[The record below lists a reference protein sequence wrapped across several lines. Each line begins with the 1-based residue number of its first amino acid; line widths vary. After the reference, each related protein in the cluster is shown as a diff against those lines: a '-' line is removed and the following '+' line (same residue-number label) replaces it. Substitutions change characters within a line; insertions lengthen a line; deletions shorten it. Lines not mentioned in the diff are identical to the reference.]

1 MGGMESVRPG
11 HSFPLP
17 HMENDRHT
25 VTTVTTVIGRVRCNR
40 GYLRRPG
47 AAIAAAH
54 AVSVRADEG
63 AGAASTIPVC
73 DGDAVGRVR
82 CAAFRRRRVSALV

>member
-25 VTTVTTVIGRVRCNR
+25 VTTVIGRVGCNP
-40 GYLRRPG
+40 GHLRRPG
-47 AAIAAAH
+47 SAIAAAH
-54 AVSVRADEG
+54 VAAVRADEG
-63 AGAASTIPVC
+63 AAAAHDPRVC
-73 DGDAVGRVR
+73 RDDVE
-82 CAAFRRRRVSALV
+82 